1 MGCKCCKMIQSY
13 LFDPVQVSSPGY
25 VNEVNSYKLDE
36 DGTVKLKGKQSSE
49 VLVHKNDLQSESLQR
64 TVSRSRTAG
73 PGPQEP
79 CLSHQGPLPQGDS
92 GGGHCVEKTSSTVN
106 GVGPTAA
113 LQPTGDPGPYPGGRG
128 SWAST
133 SNSMHPTQPVLDG
146 GGARGQD
153 CELQASGETR
163 VVRKGDPRVPS
174 EVECPA
180 VEVPEHV
187 LQIPAPD
194 YSQHWG
200 AAADHVDREE
210 KDCLV
215 KSHAEGAPLEGV
227 RPGVGEQGW
236 NAPFSMQRSW
246 DSLNEAVATE
256 VLSVYFKEEDPAQA
270 VTATDSRNGWED
282 ARGSAGG
289 GSGDTA
295 DEDAAVAEA
304 LAALEAATAGEDV
317 DEAD

>member
-1 MGCKCCKMIQSY
+1 MIQSY

-36 DGTVKLKGKQSSE
+36 DGVVKLKDKQSCE
-49 VLVHKNDLQSESLQR
+49 VLVHKNDLQSEGLQR

-73 PGPQEP
+73 PGP
-79 CLSHQGPLPQGDS
+79 GPGP
-92 GGGHCVEKTSSTVN
+92 VN
-106 GVGPTAA
+106 GVGPAA
-113 LQPTGDPGPYPGGRG
+113 SLQPTGDPGPYPGGRG

-133 SNSMHPTQPVLDG
+133 SNSMQPTQPVLDG
-146 GGARGQD
+146 GGTRGQD
-153 CELQASGETR
+153 RVLQALAETR
-163 VVRKGDPRVPS
+163 VVRNGDPRVPS
-174 EVECPA
+174 EVECPSE
-180 VEVPEHV
+180 VEVQEHV
-187 LQIPAPD
+187 LQMPAPDYSD

-200 AAADHVDREE
+200 AAGDHVDREE
-210 KDCLV
+210 TDRLFT
-215 KSHAEGAPLEGV
+215 SHAEGAPPEGA
-227 RPGVGEQGW
+227 RPGVGAQGW
-236 NAPFSMQRSW
+236 NAPFSAKRSW

-256 VLSVYFKEEDPAQA
+256 VLSVYFKEEDPARA
-270 VTATDSRNGWED
+270 VSATDSRNGWED

>member
-1 MGCKCCKMIQSY
+1 MIQSY

-36 DGTVKLKGKQSSE
+36 DGVVKLKDKQSCE
-49 VLVHKNDLQSESLQR
+49 VLVHKNDLQSEGLQR

-73 PGPQEP
+73 PGP
-79 CLSHQGPLPQGDS
+79 GPG
-92 GGGHCVEKTSSTVN
+92 TVN
-106 GVGPTAA
+106 GVGPAAA

-133 SNSMHPTQPVLDG
+133 SNSMQPTQPVLDG
-146 GGARGQD
+146 GGTRGQD
-153 CELQASGETR
+153 RVLQALAETR
-163 VVRKGDPRVPS
+163 VVRNGDPRVPS
-174 EVECPA
+174 EVECPSQ
-180 VEVPEHV
+180 VEVQEHV
-187 LQIPAPD
+187 LQMPAPDYSD

-200 AAADHVDREE
+200 AAGDHVDREE
-210 KDCLV
+210 TDRLFT
-215 KSHAEGAPLEGV
+215 SHAEGAPPEGA
-227 RPGVGEQGW
+227 RPGVGAQGW
-236 NAPFSMQRSW
+236 NAPFSAKRSW

-256 VLSVYFKEEDPAQA
+256 VLSVYFKEEDPARA
-270 VTATDSRNGWED
+270 VSATDSRNGWED

>member
-1 MGCKCCKMIQSY
+1 MIQSY

-25 VNEVNSYKLDE
+25 VNEVNSYKLED

-49 VLVHKNDLQSESLQR
+49 VLVHKNDLPSEGLQR
-64 TVSRSRTAG
+64 TASRSRTG
-73 PGPQEP
+73 GPSPGPQEP
-79 CLSHQGPLPQGDS
+79 CWSHQGLLPQGDS
-92 GGGHCVEKTSSTVN
+92 GGGLCAEKTGSTVN

-133 SNSMHPTQPVLDG
+133 SNSMQPAQPVLDG
-146 GGARGQD
+146 GGTRGQG
-153 CELQASGETR
+153 CVLQALAETR
-163 VVRKGDPRVPS
+163 VVRNGDPRVPS
-174 EVECPA
+174 EVECPSE
-180 VEVPEHV
+180 VEVQEHV

-200 AAADHVDREE
+200 AAGDHVDREE
-210 KDCLV
+210 KDRL
-215 KSHAEGAPLEGV
+215 STSRAEGAPRGGV
-227 RPGVGEQGW
+227 RPGVGAQGW
-236 NAPFSMQRSW
+236 NAPFSAKRSW

-256 VLSVYFKEEDPAQA
+256 VLSVYFKEEDPAPA
-270 VTATDSRNGWED
+270 VSATDSRSGWED

-289 GSGDTA
+289 GSGDAA

>member
-1 MGCKCCKMIQSY
+1 M
-13 LFDPVQVSSPGY
+13 SSPGY

-49 VLVHKNDLQSESLQR
+49 VLVHKNDLQSEGLQQA
-64 TVSRSRTAG
+64 VSRSRTAG

-79 CLSHQGPLPQGDS
+79 CWPHQGPLPQGDS
-92 GGGHCVEKTSSTVN
+92 AGGHCAEKTGSTVN

-113 LQPTGDPGPYPGGRG
+113 LQPTGDPGPHPGGRG

-153 CELQASGETR
+153 CVLQASGETL
-163 VVRKGDPRVPS
+163 VVRNGDPRVPS

-180 VEVPEHV
+180 VEVQDHV

-194 YSQHWG
+194 YSQHGG
-200 AAADHVDREE
+200 AAGDHVDREE
-210 KDCLV
+210 GDCL
-215 KSHAEGAPLEGV
+215 STSPAEGASLEGV
-227 RPGVGEQGW
+227 RPAVGEQGW
-236 NAPFSMQRSW
+236 NAPFSVKRSW

-256 VLSVYFKEEDPAQA
+256 VLSVYFKEEDPAWA
-270 VTATDSRNGWED
+270 LSATDSRNGWED
-282 ARGSAGG
+282 ARG
-289 GSGDTA
+289 DPA